1 MALRAARN
9 RVRERPPLN
18 PLSARS
24 LKKAKVLAA
33 KLLKCAKDQT
43 AANCT
48 WSTSDRGGLRTMNV
62 EVCCSQL
69 MCCDTITPELE
80 GVRLADVISLL
91 RSYYSHLD
99 KTGKRAFMADR
110 TSVKS
115 EQVDESIELRVRTSH
130 TFTHTLTTHSD
141 SLTQDEDGPVRGG
154 LLRKH
159 MYNYFLEDINLLH
172 SRLIQWN
179 QGHEAALPRPNHE
192 ELRSVCGKFILFAC
206 GGHSDTIYQ
215 QHARVEQAR
224 LGSFDRLSQVALTS
238 APYASVL
245 DRRQYKPQT
254 EALHAQIRY
263 FIKQSAEG
271 GVILP
276 NARFIV
282 LPWNSVPSCHAAYV
296 RNQESVQGVTWAVS
310 QWTGL
315 QARSRRRPAVP
326 LLPSVQMQTVQTRKA
341 LRKFSR
347 YGNRLL
353 GPKDAA
359 KPQSKEIATI
369 CTFHRVWMHDVE
381 MAPYIIRRWIPFAKC
396 GTCSDFKL
404 KEKAEKDP
412 QERKNLQRNQDSHL
426 REVEFERRA
435 YYTNQCRAQCAPET
449 YLSLI
454 IDGADQSD
462 QELPHF
468 HERSHTMDSVQKQK
482 LHVYG
487 ALAHGRRAYAFT
499 LPAHV
504 RQGHNTTIEVIW
516 RVMEDI
522 VATEGKLPPVFLL
535 QLDNTTKQNKGTYL
549 YVFLYLLVHHGVF
562 DRIIITYLPVG
573 HTHEDIDQMFSRF
586 AIALRQFNAVT
597 RTEMGNVLE
606 DAFFF
611 NELPTIV
618 VHMDTCAN
626 ISGWIEN
633 LTECKTKGTPECM
646 AHRHFR
652 FRKDK
657 TGKTLLQA
665 RSSPIVSFLSEPWQ
679 GLQGDTVEHDLFP
692 DGVPSFASDALAGL
706 IPPCARP
713 GKPLALEYYHLVS
726 TSLTDLQRNFGAVVF
741 TDAMKHELLAMVTI
755 YLDFFCT
762 LHNRGQPN
770 HQPHRPE
777 CV

>member
-1 MALRAARN
+1 MALRAVRNKARK
-9 RVRERPPLN
+9 RPPVN

-62 EVCCSQL
+62 EVYCSQL

-115 EQVDESIELRVRTSH
+115 EKVDESIELRVRTSH

-154 LLRKH
+154 LLGKH

-192 ELRSVCGKFILFAC
+192 ELRSVCGKFFLFAC

-245 DRRQYKPQT
+245 DRRHQT
-254 EALHAQIRY
+254 PKTDALHAKIRY

-315 QARSRRRPAVP
+315 QALSRRRPAVP
-326 LLPSVQMQTVQTRKA
+326 LLPSVEMQTVQTRKA

-369 CTFHRVWMHDVE
+369 STFHRVWLHDVE

-454 IDGADQSD
+454 VDGADQSD

-549 YVFLYLLVHHGVF
+549 YAFLYLLVHHGVF
-562 DRIIITYLPVG
+562 DRIIISYLPVG

-713 GKPLALEYYHLVS
+713 GKPLTLEYYHLVS

-755 YLDFFCT
+755 YLVFFHLT
-762 LHNRGQPN
+762 SLSPPYTHLTT
-770 HQPHRPE
+770 
-777 CV
+777 